1 MILPVLTLQNVLDF
15 HKFENALFKP
25 SLQKN
30 CAANAKICKWM
41 MIKLNISFSEMVGSV
56 FKEEF

>member
-30 CAANAKICKWM
+30 CAANDRICKWM
-41 MIKLNISFSEMVGSV
+41 MLTISFSEMVGSV